1 MSHFSFEHIRE
12 DTIEGVLI
20 LVNIFDLEQIY
31 LAFLIPLPLRYI
43 VKYFL
48 SL

>member
-1 MSHFSFEHIRE
+1 MSHFIFEHIRE
-12 DTIEGVLI
+12 DTIEG
-20 LVNIFDLEQIY
+20 LVTVINIFDLEQIY
-31 LAFLIPLPLRYI
+31 LALLIPLPLRYI